1 MQHISCSAFHKKKML
16 FQFDINVSINSVF
29 LKSQVQ
35 RSENEATY
43 KNMTAKD
50 MRFISN
56 QHFHHMYA
64 VYHTQTYVTCI
75 WYYCVFGIVAFKSY
89 ENNAYTALFF
99 LPQHHFI
106 RFEIKQNEEKKIA
119 HSRRLKT
126 WFGSFFSPCVAY
138 VHVSCC

>member
-1 MQHISCSAFHKKKML
+1 ML

-126 WFGSFFSPCVAY
+126 WFGSFFFTMCCVCACELLLVREVRIY
-138 VHVSCC
+138 RK